1 MKADMLKSLLSGADK
16 LLTKDGIRRIML
28 VLIPSV
34 VAFVLVASIV
44 SGSARRGFEES
55 TRDAGSRMAAMGR
68 VAQAL
73 RDADD
78 PFETLPGYAKGGRA
92 SMTLRFVASDWDR
105 SAGNDLLGILDRQG
119 WVWNGYANAYCRDD
133 AALEISRGGDQ
144 VSVIMS
150 YTNLSIAMCK
160 R

>member
-1 MKADMLKSLLSGADK
+1 MPFFGPAGRSERIRCIYGWKKANL
-16 LLTKDGIRRIML
+16 IRRIML

-44 SGSARRGFEES
+44 SGSARRGLEES
-55 TRDAGSRMAAMGR
+55 TRDASSRMAAIGR

-119 WVWNGYANAYCRDD
+119 RAGWFGRCAW
-133 AALEISRGGDQ
+133 
-144 VSVIMS
+144 
-150 YTNLSIAMCK
+150 SIV